1 MEFKLFNGEV
11 ENLVC
16 LLTNNNWLY
25 HSDST
30 VKESNI
36 RYAVVNGY
44 YSDERETFWIIDGNE
59 KVGII
64 IINDIND
71 TIPLFDIR
79 LDAAYRGKGYGVK
92 SLKWLKNYLFGEK
105 EKIRIEGYTRA
116 DNVAMRKCFISAG
129 FVKEGY
135 LRNAW
140 ENSNGTIYDTV
151 LYAAILDD
159 WQTGNITLSKI
170 NDEPY

>member
-11 ENLVC
+11 ENLVY
-16 LLTNNNWLY
+16 LLTSNYWVY
-25 HSDST
+25 HSDAT
-30 VKESNI
+30 VKESTI
-36 RYAVVNGY
+36 RNAVENDY
-44 YSDERETFWIIDGNE
+44 YSDERETFWIIDHNE
-59 KVGII
+59 KVGVM

-79 LDAAYRGKGYGVK
+79 LDVAYRGKGYGVK
-92 SLKWLKNYLFGEK
+92 SLKWLQNYLFGEK

-116 DNVAMRKCFISAG
+116 DNVAMRKCFTSAG

-140 ENSNGTIYDTV
+140 ENSDGTIYDTV
-151 LYAAILDD
+151 LYGSIFED
-159 WQTGNITLSKI
+159 WQTGSITPSKM
-170 NDEPY
+170 NDVPY